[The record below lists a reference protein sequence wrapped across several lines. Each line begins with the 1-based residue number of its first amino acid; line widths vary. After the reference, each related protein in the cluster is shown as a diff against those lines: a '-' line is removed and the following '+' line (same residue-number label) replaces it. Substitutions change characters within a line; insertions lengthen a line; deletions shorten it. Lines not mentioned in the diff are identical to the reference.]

1 MWNTAETENGVFMA
15 YIIDGLRSYIGI
27 ENSMYR
33 HISAEQLGAG
43 VLDRLAERTGID
55 KVDCIIAGN
64 AVGAG
69 GNIARVMSL
78 STVFGVETPAFTVD
92 MQCGS
97 SLESIALAAAKIDA
111 GQADKVAKFMPGTHR
126 QTAMLDGAELT
137 AADEKIS
144 REEMNEWILRSHRL
158 AKEARDKGVL
168 KDVVVSV
175 ADGCDKDEG
184 IRDRMSEKL
193 LNRLPAI
200 LENGNI
206 ITAGNACLTNDGA
219 AFVILCSEKYVRE
232 NNCEI
237 KGEFIDIAETGGT
250 PDRSPKSCI
259 AAIEKIL
266 KRNSLSPQDID
277 VYECNEAFAVIDVLF
292 ARTFPE
298 QVSKYNVFGGAL
310 AYGHPYGASGAIIT
324 LHALRALELKGGGYA
339 VCGIAAAGGVGSAI
353 LLKK

>member
-111 GQADKVAKFMPGTHR
+111 GQADIVIAGGFESSSTAPKRAYNSNHPDYAEFGDEWYKVAKFMPGTHR
-126 QTAMLDGAELT
+126 QTAMLEGAELT

-144 REEMNEWILRSHRL
+144 RE
-158 AKEARDKGVL
+158 
-168 KDVVVSV
+168 
-175 ADGCDKDEG
+175 
-184 IRDRMSEKL
+184 
-193 LNRLPAI
+193 
-200 LENGNI
+200 
-206 ITAGNACLTNDGA
+206 
-219 AFVILCSEKYVRE
+219 
-232 NNCEI
+232 
-237 KGEFIDIAETGGT
+237 
-250 PDRSPKSCI
+250 
-259 AAIEKIL
+259 
-266 KRNSLSPQDID
+266 
-277 VYECNEAFAVIDVLF
+277 
-292 ARTFPE
+292 
-298 QVSKYNVFGGAL
+298 
-310 AYGHPYGASGAIIT
+310 
-324 LHALRALELKGGGYA
+324 
-339 VCGIAAAGGVGSAI
+339 
-353 LLKK
+353 